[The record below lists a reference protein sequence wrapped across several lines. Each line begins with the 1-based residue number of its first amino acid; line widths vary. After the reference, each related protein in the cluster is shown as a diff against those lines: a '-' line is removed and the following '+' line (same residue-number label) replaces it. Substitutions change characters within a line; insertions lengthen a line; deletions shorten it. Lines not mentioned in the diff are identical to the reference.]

1 MQIPNTEA
9 EIYFELTRDG
19 DSLDVIRRRA
29 AMLRDRYLQE
39 KQERVFKLTKV
50 DPVHKDRHEAE
61 AARIQEERNRKLD
74 EVLMEVANRS
84 TAQMPA
90 YKEAYINVSQKV
102 GIPRTSISAW
112 LALPFLFLLS
122 SPLIL
127 LTPLIAYICFV
138 FLKGT
143 MIGWIVLAAGITYG
157 LVECLSWVKSD
168 FDRIRKGESAIKI
181 IFQNIWAWLRE
192 IFR

>member
-1 MQIPNTEA
+1 
-9 EIYFELTRDG
+9 
-19 DSLDVIRRRA
+19 
-29 AMLRDRYLQE
+29 MLRDRYLQE
-39 KQERVFKLTKV
+39 KQERVFKLTQF

-84 TAQMPA
+84 NAKMPA
-90 YKEAYINVSQKV
+90 SKEAYKNISEKIDV
-102 GIPRTSISAW
+102 PRTSISAW

-127 LTPLIAYICFV
+127 LTPFMAYICFI

-157 LVECLSWVKSD
+157 LVECLSLVKKD
-168 FDRIRKGESAIKI
+168 FDRIRKGESAIKV
-181 IFQNIWAWLRE
+181 IFQLVWAWVKE